1 MKDFVQTKGETGWGC
16 NKYLTCTEVFV
27 LGTQMIALFLRTG
40 SVKLEGLEDK

>member
-27 LGTQMIALFLRTG
+27 LGTQTTALFFRARQCKAGRTRA
-40 SVKLEGLEDK
+40 